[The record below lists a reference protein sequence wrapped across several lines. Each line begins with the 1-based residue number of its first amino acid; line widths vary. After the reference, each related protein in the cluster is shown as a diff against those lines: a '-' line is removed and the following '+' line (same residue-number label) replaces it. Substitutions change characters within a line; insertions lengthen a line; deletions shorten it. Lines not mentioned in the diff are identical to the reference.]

1 MVTSPKRPLANISKI
16 DRTTG
21 ACSCVDD
28 ERGRCG
34 RGLLH
39 IVVSVDAVAVAA
51 QLSHAQP
58 VEPPAR
64 GALDDLGPLQFRD
77 RPEHGDR
84 ELVFGIVDVV
94 LALDDDS
101 LAVLDELA
109 EDDRL
114 IRDITGDAIRIE
126 EIHRVEQ
133 IGLYV
138 PPQLFERRPIQ
149 QRAAVSVVDVLL
161 DEHIARGG
169 DLPLE
174 LEHLALDRPFFLLR
188 IGAHACVQN
197 RSFHTTPLIPEPR
210 QGVESEAGDKRAR
223 ASIVEGQRRLGNRGQ
238 EFDGA
243 IAPI

>member
-21 ACSCVDD
+21 ACSSLMTSAAGAV
-28 ERGRCG
+28 

-39 IVVSVDAVAVAA
+39 VVVSVDAVAVAA

-64 GALDDLGPLQFRD
+64 GALDDLGPLQLRD
-77 RPEHGDR
+77 GPEHGDR

-94 LALDDDS
+94 LALDDDP

-114 IRDITGDAIRIE
+114 IRDITGDAIRVE

-133 IGLYV
+133 IGLHV
-138 PPQLFERRPIQ
+138 PPQLLERRPVQ
-149 QRAAVSVVDVLL
+149 ERAAVSVVDVFL

-174 LEHLALDRPFFLLR
+174 LEHLALDGSFFLLG

-197 RSFHTTPLIPEPR
+197 RSFHTTPLIPDPR
-210 QGVESEAGDKRAR
+210 QGVESGTGDNVIAGVCR
-223 ASIVEGQRRLGNRGQ
+223 S
-238 EFDGA
+238 
-243 IAPI
+243 